1 MQEPSIDDVTQVRGG
16 GLYFG
21 DTRCE
26 KNDVKNARYNIL
38 LDEWIDLR
46 SNETFVQNIFVSF

>member
-1 MQEPSIDDVTQVRGG
+1 MREPSIDDVTQVG